1 MDTQPLSQAIDQAN
15 QTNNVTMWV
24 MFTLFVIAPIGLAL
38 IAIPIAVA
46 QQRNL
51 KCPKCGNWRH
61 NKAQGVQT
69 VSKVE
74 SNKTTFTTQ
83 RLVICKKC
91 KNEFTA

>member
-15 QTNNVTMWV
+15 QTNNATMWV

-38 IAIPIAVA
+38 ICIPVAVIA
-46 QQRNL
+46 QHRL
-51 KCPKCGNWRH
+51 KCPKCGNWRR

-74 SNKTTFTTQ
+74 GSKTTFTTQ

-91 KNEFTA
+91 KNEFTV

>member
-15 QTNNVTMWV
+15 QTNNATMWV

-46 QQRNL
+46 QQRGL

-61 NKAQGVQT
+61 NKVTGVQ
-69 VSKVE
+69 SASAIE
-74 SNKTTFTTQ
+74 GNKTTLTTK
-83 RLVICKKC
+83 RLVTCKKC
-91 KNEFTA
+91 KNEFTV